1 MQIGNLVCALEQFAP
16 LCLQDGFDNAG
27 WQLGLTAD
35 AEASGVLLCLDV
47 TEPVIT
53 EAIALGCNLIVSHH
67 PLLFHPLKRI
77 TADDYIGRCLLKAT
91 RAGIALYAAHT
102 NLDNAPGGV
111 NARMAEQLDLRDTA
125 PLLPKQGYP
134 GAGSGLIG
142 LLPHPM
148 PATDFIQWVK
158 ERFRVACVRHNN
170 WQGTCV
176 NRLALC
182 GGAGA
187 FLIPNAIE
195 AGADAFLTGEI
206 GYHRFFG
213 QEERMLLLEIGH
225 YESEQFTVDILA
237 KLLRNAA
244 PALPIHIAQTPCNP
258 IRYH

>member
-1 MQIGNLVCALEQFAP
+1 MQIGNLVSALEQFAP
-16 LCLQDGFDNAG
+16 LSLQDGFDNAG
-27 WQLGLTAD
+27 WQLGLTVD
-35 AEASGVLLCLDV
+35 AEASGALLCLDI
-47 TEPVIT
+47 TEDIVD

-77 TADDYIGRCLLKAT
+77 TADDYIGRCLLKAA

-111 NARMAEQLDLRDTA
+111 NARMAEQLGLQDTS
-125 PLLPKQGYP
+125 PLLPKEGCP

-142 LLPHPM
+142 NLPHPV
-148 PATDFIQWVK
+148 PVGDFIQWVK
-158 ERFRVACVRHNN
+158 ERFQVPCVRHNN
-170 WQGTCV
+170 WQGTRV
-176 NRLALC
+176 SRLALC

-187 FLIPNAIE
+187 FLIPNAAS

-213 QEERMLLLEIGH
+213 QEEHMLLLEIGH

-237 KLLRNAA
+237 RLLRGAS
-244 PALPIHIAQTPCNP
+244 PTLPIHIAHTNCNP
-258 IRYH
+258 IRYQ